1 MSDAATMDI
10 ETIDPEELRDAASRL
25 LGDMVVRRAPY
36 DDKDAN
42 REGLFAAMAEQG
54 WLLLT
59 LPAEMDGLGQSL
71 VQLGPIYEEMGKALS
86 PVVLAPT
93 LAALE
98 LLAGDASEALAELAG
113 AIAGGEALVTVATDA
128 SGVTVSGSALSGSLP
143 GLLADEGASHLL
155 VLVDDGQ
162 AWLVD
167 LAGSGVTVTR
177 NDTWDRSRAV
187 LDIALDGAAATAA
200 LNAPDAALTDR
211 VRAHLDLAIGW
222 DCVGGHARILDETL
236 DYLRTRKQF
245 DRPIGS
251 FQALKHRAADHKVD
265 LEVARGA
272 LRNATA
278 AFAANRRADAVALAG
293 GARLIAEQAYRYMAE
308 DAIQLHGGIGFT
320 WEHDCHLFLKR
331 AILNELLGGR
341 ARERRDRIAPAVIAM
356 MARQVKGE

>member
-25 LGDMVVRRAPY
+25 LGDLVVRRAPY
-36 DDKDAN
+36 DGKDPN
-42 REGLFAAMAEQG
+42 REGIFAAMAEQG

-71 VQLGPIYEEMGKALS
+71 VQLGPIYEEIGKAVS

-93 LAALE
+93 IATLE
-98 LLAGDASEALAELAG
+98 LLAGDASDALTELA
-113 AIAGGEALVTVATDA
+113 ASIAGGEALVTVATDA
-128 SGVTVSGSALSGSLP
+128 AGLAISGGTISGRLA
-143 GLLADEGASHLL
+143 GLLADEGTTHLL
-155 VLVDDGQ
+155 VLDDGQ
-162 AWLVD
+162 ALLVD

-177 NDTWDRSRAV
+177 NETWDRSRVV
-187 LDIALDGAAATAA
+187 LDIALDKAASTPT
-200 LNAPDAALTDR
+200 LNTPDAALTDR
-211 VRAHLDLAIGW
+211 VRGHLDLAIGW
-222 DCVGGHARILDETL
+222 DCAGGHARILDETL

-245 DRPIGS
+245 DRAIGS

-278 AFAANRRADAVALAG
+278 AFAANERADVIALAG

-308 DAIQLHGGIGFT
+308 DAVQLHGGIGFT

-331 AILNELLGGR
+331 AILNELIGGR
-341 ARERRDRIAPAVIAM
+341 ARERRDRIAPAVIEK
-356 MARQVKGE
+356 MAGQFGG

>member
-1 MSDAATMDI
+1 MSEAATMDI

-25 LGDMVVRRAPY
+25 LGDLVARRAPY

-42 REGLFAAMAEQG
+42 REGIFAAMAEQG

-71 VQLGPIYEEMGKALS
+71 VQLGPIYEEIGKAVS

-93 LAALE
+93 IATLE
-98 LLAGDASEALAELAG
+98 LLAGDASEALTDLA
-113 AIAGGEALVTVATDA
+113 ASIAGGEALVTVATDA
-128 SGVTVSGSALSGSLP
+128 AGLSIAGGAISGKLA
-143 GLLADEGASHLL
+143 GLLADEGTSHLL
-155 VLVDDGQ
+155 VLADDGQ
-162 AWLVD
+162 ALLVD

-177 NDTWDRSRAV
+177 NDTWDRSRVV
-187 LDIALDGAAATAA
+187 LDIALEGAAATPA
-200 LNAPDAALTDR
+200 LNAPDAALNDQ
-211 VRAHLDLAIGW
+211 VRAHIDLAIGW
-222 DCVGGHARILDETL
+222 DCVGGHARILEETL

-245 DRPIGS
+245 DRAIGS

-278 AFAANRRADAVALAG
+278 SFAANDRADVIALAG

-308 DAIQLHGGIGFT
+308 DAVQLHGGIGFT

-331 AILNELLGGR
+331 AILNELIGGR
-341 ARERRDRIAPAVIAM
+341 ARERRDRIAPAVIET
-356 MARQVKGE
+356 MAGQFGG